1 MKERIVC
8 VKCGRE
14 KAETEFFKLKTGN
27 RDNMCKSCLTMH
39 IDNRKPETFQW
50 ILEKFDVP
58 YIEKVWIQQVNKIY
72 AKNPSKFGPS
82 SVIGQYIR
90 IMNMK
95 QYEDYH
101 YADSE
106 RLNFEDQKH
115 QLAAQSKREELE
127 SEEELRAMLE
137 RGEIT
142 QAEYQTR
149 SFTTPSSD
157 VNVSAN
163 FIQDAAIDESAI
175 QAQLTEED
183 IQYLTNQW
191 GLMYRPSEWVFM
203 EKMYQQYANDYELT
217 VDRENILKMVCK
229 VYLKMDQA
237 LDLGD
242 SKQYKEL
249 AATYDQLRKSGKFTD
264 AQNKEEQ
271 SRYLD
276 SIGELVA
283 LVEREGGPII
293 EFVDPDEYP
302 QDKIDF
308 TIKDLKTYNRNLAV
322 NELNLGDLIET
333 YIQKLEQ
340 SEQESSDDLLNSFVL
355 SEEDEASN
363 MLTDDEAREFQEYLE
378 EGIAEDAAR
387 LAEQF
392 GD

>member
-1 MKERIVC
+1 MKERMLC

-14 KAETEFFKLKTGN
+14 KVETEFFKMKTGK
-27 RDNMCKSCLTMH
+27 RDDMCKSCLTMH

-50 ILEKFDVP
+50 ILEKYDVP

-72 AKNPSKFGPS
+72 QKNPGKFGPG

-95 QYEDYH
+95 QYVEYN

-106 RLNFEDQKH
+106 RLNFEDKKQ
-115 QLAAQSKREELE
+115 QLAAEAKRQQFE

-142 QAEYQTR
+142 EAEYQTR

-163 FIQDAAIDESAI
+163 FIPEATIDESAI

-183 IQYLTNQW
+183 IKYLSSQW

-237 LDLGD
+237 LDIGD

-283 LVEREGGPII
+283 LVEREGGPIV

-308 TIKDLKTYNRNLAV
+308 TIKDLKNYNRNLAT
-322 NELNLGDLIET
+322 NELNLGDLIES

-340 SEQESSDDLLNSFVL
+340 SEQGADDDLLNSFIL
-355 SEEDEASN
+355 SEEDEIAQE
-363 MLTDDEAREFQEYLE
+363 LTDDEAREFQEYLE

-387 LAEQF
+387 LVEQF

>member
-1 MKERIVC
+1 MSKIVC

-14 KAETEFFKLKTGN
+14 KNETEFFKLKTGN
-27 RDNMCKSCLTMH
+27 RDDMCKSCLTMH
-39 IDNRKPETFQW
+39 IDNRQPDTFMW

-72 AKNPSKFGPS
+72 QKNPSKFGPG

-101 YADSE
+101 FADSD
-106 RLNFEDQKH
+106 RLNFEDQKT
-115 QLAAQSKREELE
+115 QLAAQAKRQDFT
-127 SEEELRAMLE
+127 SEEELRGMLE

-142 QAEYQTR
+142 EAEYQTR
-149 SFTTPSSD
+149 SFETPSSD
-157 VNVSAN
+157 LNVSAN
-163 FIQDAAIDESAI
+163 FIPDAAIDESVI
-175 QAQLTEED
+175 QAQLSNED
-183 IQYLTNQW
+183 ISYLTSKW
-191 GLMYRPSEWVFM
+191 GLLYKPSEWVFM
-203 EKMYQQYANDYELT
+203 EKMYQQYANDYDLT
-217 VDRENILKMVCK
+217 VDRENTLKMVCK

-237 LDLGD
+237 LDIGD
-242 SKQYKEL
+242 AKQYKEL

-271 SRYLD
+271 QRYLD

-283 LVEREGGPII
+283 LVEREGGPIV

-308 TIKDLKTYNRNLAV
+308 TLNDLKSYNRNLAV

-340 SEQESSDDLLNSFVL
+340 REQESDNDLMNGFVL
-355 SEEDEASN
+355 SQEDEDKLAI
-363 MLTDDEAREFQEYLE
+363 TDDEAREFQEYLE
-378 EGIAEDAAR
+378 SGIQADAE
-387 LAEQF
+387 LLTEQF
-392 GD
+392 GE